1 MPTSQDIPESVLRE
15 AGITAYNS
23 QELVDELERRGVT
36 LQDIGSMYAQA
47 YEKSQIADAR
57 TSEPQ
62 YKLPGHD
69 ETMEALDKL
78 TEWDEVK

>member
-15 AGITAYNS
+15 AGITAYSS

-36 LQDIGSMYAQA
+36 LQEIGSMYAQA

-69 ETMEALDKL
+69 DVMDSLESL
-78 TEWDEVK
+78 TVRDHE